1 MTMRLQAG
9 IWRSRLL
16 HALAVLFGVS
26 LATFAVS
33 HATGDP
39 VTLLLPPTASELA
52 RTQLR
57 QHLALDQPLAVQYA
71 LFLRH
76 ALAGDFGQS
85 YLYRQPVA
93 SLVLERLPATLLL
106 AGCAFVLAL
115 AVGIPM
121 GVLAATRRGAA
132 GILLQLFSMLGL
144 AVPSFWL
151 GLMLVIVL
159 AVEFRLLPVD
169 GYGGL
174 SHLVLPAA
182 TLALQS
188 IARLSR
194 LTEAGMS
201 AVMASDF
208 IRTARAK
215 GLGETRVVWVHGL
228 RNVLVPVV
236 TMAGLELGDLI
247 SSAVVVEAVFAW
259 PGIGRLAV
267 DALSA
272 RDFPLLQGTVFIAGL
287 GFVLINL
294 AVDLICARIDPR
306 IALR

>member
-1 MTMRLQAG
+1 MNALGRG
-9 IWRSRLL
+9 SVWRRRLL

-57 QHLALDQPLAVQYA
+57 QHLALDRPLAVQYL

-76 ALAGDFGQS
+76 AAGGDFGQS
-85 YLYRQPVA
+85 YLYGQPVA
-93 SLVLERLPATLLL
+93 ALVLERLPATLLL
-106 AGCAFVLAL
+106 AGTAFLL
-115 AVGIPM
+115 AVAIGIPL
-121 GVLAATRRGAA
+121 GVLAAVRGGAA
-132 GILLQLFSMLGL
+132 GLVLQLFSMLGL

-159 AVEFRLLPVD
+159 AVGLRVLPVD

-182 TLALQS
+182 TLAMQS

-194 LTEAGMS
+194 LTASGMG
-201 AVMASDF
+201 AIMASDF

-215 GLGETRVVWVHGL
+215 GLSERRVVWVHGL
-228 RNVLVPVV
+228 RNALVPIV

-287 GFVLINL
+287 GFVVINL

-306 IALR
+306 IVLR

>member
-1 MTMRLQAG
+1 MTGALWHR
-9 IWRSRLL
+9 RLL

-39 VTLLLPPTASELA
+39 VTLLLPPTASEAA
-52 RTQLR
+52 RVQLR
-57 QHLALDQPLAVQYA
+57 AHLGLDQPLPVQYL

-76 ALAGDFGQS
+76 AATGDLGQS
-85 YLYRQPVA
+85 YLYRQPVLA
-93 SLVLERLPATLLL
+93 LVLGRLPATLLL
-106 AGCAFVLAL
+106 AGCAFLLAL
-115 AVGIPM
+115 AIGIPL
-121 GVLAATRRGAA
+121 GVLAAVRGSVAA
-132 GILLQLFSMLGL
+132 LLLQLFSVLGL
-144 AVPSFWL
+144 AIPSFWL
-151 GLMLVIVL
+151 GLMLVVIL
-159 AVEFRLLPVD
+159 AVGLRLLPVD

-174 SHLVLPAA
+174 SHLLLPAA
-182 TLALQS
+182 TLSLQS

-194 LTEAGMS
+194 LSASGMG
-201 AVMASDF
+201 AVMRSDF

-215 GLGETRVVWVHGL
+215 GLGERRIVWVHGM

-247 SSAVVVEAVFAW
+247 SSAVVVEVVFAW

-272 RDFPLLQGTVFIAGL
+272 RDFPLLQGTVFVAGL

-294 AVDLICARIDPR
+294 AADLICARIDPR
-306 IALR
+306 IAAR